1 MVFYSRSDYFD
12 YNKNLAKSLIY
23 YLDQPAIKLQMQH
36 FYGEGIK
43 EKWGEIRNYKI
54 LLETIKNLKKYLDNP
69 TQKRLRY
76 VEWLA
81 SEFNYSEDLIVL
93 DELLGIFRLT
103 LRDKKLVESLLPM
116 TLELERSDCSE
127 TYLDFYY
134 DTD

>member
-12 YNKNLAKSLIY
+12 YNKNLDKSLVY

-43 EKWGEIRNYKI
+43 EKWGEICNYKI

-69 TQKRLRY
+69 TEKRLRY
-76 VEWLA
+76 IEWLA

-103 LRDKKLVESLLPM
+103 LRDKK
-116 TLELERSDCSE
+116 TC
-127 TYLDFYY
+127 
-134 DTD
+134 

>member
-1 MVFYSRSDYFD
+1 
-12 YNKNLAKSLIY
+12 
-23 YLDQPAIKLQMQH
+23 MQH

-43 EKWGEIRNYKI
+43 EKWGEICNYKI

-69 TQKRLRY
+69 IEKRLRY
-76 VEWLA
+76 IEWLA

-134 DTD
+134 DTRLVLYRTLI